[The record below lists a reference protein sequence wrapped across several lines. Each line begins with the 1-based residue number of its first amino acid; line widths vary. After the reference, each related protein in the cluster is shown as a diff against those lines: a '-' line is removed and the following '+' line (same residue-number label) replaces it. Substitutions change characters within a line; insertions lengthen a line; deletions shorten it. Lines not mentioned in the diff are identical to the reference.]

1 MLRAKRGMRQEESMR
16 EESISHHK
24 PHTQTPSL
32 LPGPDLLALACGDKT
47 AAGRHKTANGAR

>member
-24 PHTQTPSL
+24 PHTHTPSQTSL
-32 LPGPDLLALACGDKT
+32 RWLEVTT
-47 AAGRHKTANGAR
+47 AAGRHKTANGA